1 MHDEFGQ
8 QLSALAMKLSALKRD
23 CDRRTNLRAELGA
36 LETMTRQL
44 DMDLELVVSRL
55 RPPDLDEL
63 GLTTAFAHYVKR
75 WSDTTG
81 VRAEWHATG
90 VRSGHLT
97 GEMEIAL
104 YRIAQEALNNVAK
117 HAHASNVSVLFD
129 VRSDRAS
136 LIIEDDGAG
145 FDVEY
150 LTGVRQKF
158 GLDGMRERAAL
169 AGGTLD
175 LESVP
180 GNGTTVVARIP
191 FPASPQGGEM

>member
-1 MHDEFGQ
+1 MLFR
-8 QLSALAMKLSALKRD
+8 SLAMKLSALKRN
-23 CDRRTNLRAELGA
+23 CDRRTNLRAQLAA
-36 LETMTRQL
+36 LETITRQL
-44 DMDLELVVSRL
+44 DVDLELIVSRL
-55 RPPDLDEL
+55 RPPELDDL
-63 GLTTAFAHYVKR
+63 GLAAALAHYVRR

-90 VRSGHLT
+90 ETPGHLT
-97 GEMEIAL
+97 DEMEIAL

-117 HAHASNVSVLFD
+117 HAHASHVAVLLN

-145 FDVEY
+145 FDSEHP
-150 LTGVRQKF
+150 TGAHQHF
-158 GLDGMRERAAL
+158 GINGMRERATL

-180 GNGTTVVARIP
+180 GKGTTVVARIP
-191 FPASPQGGEM
+191 FPASPQGGEI